1 MKCLLKLTKFKTLEH
16 CKDDFGLKRHPI
28 FKVINCLEEHKV
40 KHCVDCKDYPLNKK
54 EVLK

>member
-54 EVLK
+54 EV